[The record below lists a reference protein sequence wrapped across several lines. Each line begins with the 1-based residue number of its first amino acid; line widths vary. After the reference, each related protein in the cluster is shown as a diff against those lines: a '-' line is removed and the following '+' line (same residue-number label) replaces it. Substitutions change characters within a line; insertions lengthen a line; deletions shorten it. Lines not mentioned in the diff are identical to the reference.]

1 MIKKINSIIAF
12 MIFVN
17 IFCFLIVSPAKCKFY
32 VIKDKNGNIISFT
45 SQNQISSQDKVA
57 GYTITEKFTNSENEN
72 DPYTEKYANSE
83 NDPYT
88 EKYANSENDPY
99 GFNNIDWKKMTLKAK
114 AIEEAIS
121 VKKEKNL
128 PYPEFS
134 IIATAYTPHER
145 CCYPYADGFTSTHY
159 KAGYKSV
166 AIDPEYGMF
175 FYGDVLYIEGYG
187 IGLANDCGSA
197 IKGKRIDVCF
207 DLGDEKKAM
216 DWGRKK
222 VRVWVLKRGKE

>member
-1 MIKKINSIIAF
+1 LNQQVFKRGIKEIKKLNIIIVL

-17 IFCFLIVSPAKCKFY
+17 IFYFLIASPAKCKFY
-32 VIKDKNGNIISFT
+32 VIKDINGNIIRFT

-57 GYTITEKFTNSENEN
+57 GYTITEKYANSENEN
-72 DPYTEKYANSE
+72 DPY
-83 NDPYT
+83 
-88 EKYANSENDPY
+88 
-99 GFNNIDWKKMTLKAK
+99 GFNSIDWKKMTLKAK
-114 AIEEAIS
+114 EIEEAIS
-121 VKKEKNL
+121 GKKEKNL

-145 CCYPYADGFTSTHY
+145 CCYPYADGFTSTLY
-159 KAGYKSV
+159 KAGYQSV

>member
-1 MIKKINSIIAF
+1 

-17 IFCFLIVSPAKCKFY
+17 IFYFLIASPAKCKFY
-32 VIKDKNGNIISFT
+32 VIKDINGNIIRFT

-57 GYTITEKFTNSENEN
+57 GYTITEKYANSENEN
-72 DPYTEKYANSE
+72 DPY
-83 NDPYT
+83 
-88 EKYANSENDPY
+88 
-99 GFNNIDWKKMTLKAK
+99 GFNSIDWKKMTLKAK

-121 VKKEKNL
+121 GKKEKNL

-134 IIATAYTPHER
+134 IIATAYTAHER

>member
-1 MIKKINSIIAF
+1 LNQQVFKRGIKEIKKLNIIIVL

-17 IFCFLIVSPAKCKFY
+17 IFYFLIASPAKCKFY
-32 VIKDKNGNIISFT
+32 VIKDINGNIIRFT

-57 GYTITEKFTNSENEN
+57 GYTITEK
-72 DPYTEKYANSE
+72 YANSE
-83 NDPYT
+83 N
-88 EKYANSENDPY
+88 ENDPY

-114 AIEEAIS
+114 EIEEAIS
-121 VKKEKNL
+121 GKKEKNL

-145 CCYPYADGFTSTHY
+145 CCYPYADGFTSTLY
-159 KAGYKSV
+159 KAGYQSV

>member
-1 MIKKINSIIAF
+1 
-12 MIFVN
+12 MIFIN
-17 IFCFLIVSPAKCKFY
+17 IFCFLIASPAKCKFY
-32 VIKDKNGNIISFT
+32 VIKDKNGNIIRFT
-45 SQNQISSQDKVA
+45 SQNQISSQDKIA
-57 GYTITEKFTNSENEN
+57 GYTI
-72 DPYTEKYANSE
+72 TEKYANSE
-83 NDPYT
+83 N
-88 EKYANSENDPY
+88 ENDPY

>member
-1 MIKKINSIIAF
+1 
-12 MIFVN
+12 MIFIN
-17 IFCFLIVSPAKCKFY
+17 IFCLLIASPAKCKFY
-32 VIKDKNGNIISFT
+32 VIKDKNGNIVRFT

-57 GYTITEKFTNSENEN
+57 GYTITEKYANSENEN
-72 DPYTEKYANSE
+72 DPY
-83 NDPYT
+83 
-88 EKYANSENDPY
+88 
-99 GFNNIDWKKMTLKAK
+99 GFNSIDWKKMTLKAK
-114 AIEEAIS
+114 EIEEAIS
-121 VKKEKNL
+121 GKKEKNL

>member
-1 MIKKINSIIAF
+1 MEGSELNQQILKRGIKEIKKLNIIIVL

-17 IFCFLIVSPAKCKFY
+17 IFYFLIVFTSEGKFY
-32 VIKDKNGNIISFT
+32 VIKDKNGKIVSFT
-45 SQNQISSQDKVA
+45 SQNQISSQDKAA
-57 GYTITEKFTNSENEN
+57 GYTLI
-72 DPYTEKYANSE
+72 EKYGS
-83 NDPYT
+83 P
-88 EKYANSENDPY
+88 EKSHSY
-99 GFNNIDWKKMTLKAK
+99 GFDDIDWKKMTLRAK
-114 AIEEAIS
+114 EIEEGINGE
-121 VKKEKNL
+121 KEKNL

-134 IIATAYTPHER
+134 VIATAYTPHEI
-145 CCYPYADGFTSTHY
+145 CCFPYADGFTSTNY
-159 KAGYKSV
+159 KAGHGSV

-207 DLGDEKKAM
+207 DLGDEQVAM

-222 VRVWVLKRGKE
+222 VRVWILKRGKE